1 VSATRVIHA
10 ATLAAGRV
18 LARLVEI
25 ITSVAFATLFVL
37 TAVQVIFR
45 YVIGLPLTWTE
56 EAARWC
62 FVVTLFL
69 GASYVGLKGGHILID
84 AFVRKLPR
92 GLQSVLATAC
102 ELGMMWFGLHIMGL
116 EGFKLAERAMW
127 QSSASL
133 GIPMG
138 WILMAVPVAG
148 VFLALFLFVRLVDRW
163 AVSQLG
169 ITPSPLT
176 KIDFD
181 EEAGR

>member
-1 VSATRVIHA
+1 VSVTRVIHA

-18 LARLVEI
+18 LAQLVEI
-25 ITSVAFATLFVL
+25 ITSVAFAALFVL
-37 TAVQVIFR
+37 TAIQVIFR

-92 GLQSVLATAC
+92 RLQGFLTTAC
-102 ELGMMWFGLHIMGL
+102 ELGMMWFALHIMGL
-116 EGFKLAERAMW
+116 EGLKLAERAMW
-127 QSSASL
+127 QASASL

-138 WILMAVPVAG
+138 WILLAVPIAG
-148 VFLALFLFVRLVDRW
+148 VVLALFLLVRLVDRW
-163 AVSQLG
+163 AASRLG
-169 ITPSPLT
+169 LGPSPLT
-176 KIDFD
+176 KIYFD
-181 EEAGR
+181 